1 MVVPFLIAYIFNWV
15 VYSIIIVSLL
25 RKNFQSNI
33 KSKNSIKIKFVCKQL
48 IRAVIL
54 SILFGLGWGIGL
66 LATQDIHTNKM
77 ERDLFAGLFV
87 IITAF
92 HGLFIFI
99 MQCLRSKEVMN
110 TWKQW
115 FFYVSGKNFN
125 YLTVFATK
133 HNKPVVRV
141 TNFVV

>member
-15 VYSIIIVSLL
+15 VYSIIIFSLL

-33 KSKNSIKIKFVCKQL
+33 KSKNSLKIKFVCKQL

-54 SILFGLGWGIGL
+54 SILFGLGWD
-66 LATQDIHTNKM
+66 TQDIHTNKM
-77 ERDLFAGLFV
+77 ERDLFVALFV

-99 MQCLRSKEVMN
+99 MQCLRSKEVNN

-115 FFYVSGKNFN
+115 FFYVLGKDFN
-125 YLTVFATK
+125 ELTIFATK

>member
-1 MVVPFLIAYIFNWV
+1 M
-15 VYSIIIVSLL
+15 
-25 RKNFQSNI
+25 
-33 KSKNSIKIKFVCKQL
+33 
-48 IRAVIL
+48 
-54 SILFGLGWGIGL
+54 GIGL
-66 LATQDIHTNKM
+66 LVTQDIHTNKM
-77 ERDLFAGLFV
+77 EQDLFAALFV

>member
-1 MVVPFLIAYIFNWV
+1 
-15 VYSIIIVSLL
+15 
-25 RKNFQSNI
+25 
-33 KSKNSIKIKFVCKQL
+33 
-48 IRAVIL
+48 
-54 SILFGLGWGIGL
+54 
-66 LATQDIHTNKM
+66 M
-77 ERDLFAGLFV
+77 ERDLFAALFV

-99 MQCLRSKEVMN
+99 MQCLGSKEVKN

-115 FFYVSGKNFN
+115 FFYVLGKDFN
-125 YLTVFATK
+125 ELTIFGTK